1 MQCGW
6 MSYRWW
12 QLVGKGCAGLAQS
25 CKRHVEMLRTGAASG
40 AASGAGSSNALHAP
54 HDAPH
59 TQAVDCCVLA
69 AALSAT
75 LVVVG

>member
-40 AASGAGSSNALHAP
+40 AGSSNVLHAQ